1 MASWTVA
8 HQAPLSVE
16 CSRQEYRSGL
26 PFLSLGGLPNPG
38 IEPGS
43 PAFQADSLP
52 SELPGMPR
60 EGVDKLFSGKS
71 QLVNIFAFAD
81 HKVSIAT
88 T

>member
-1 MASWTVA
+1 MRF
-8 HQAPLSVE
+8 
-16 CSRQEYRSGL
+16 SRQEYWRGL
-26 PFLSLGGLPNPG
+26 PFPPLGGLPNPG